1 MGLTAS
7 WSGNREASKAAPFSR
22 LLLSSAA
29 RCPGV
34 SLVLSLP
41 LAVFIIKVTAV
52 KMCNMKE

>member
-1 MGLTAS
+1 MGLTVR
-7 WSGNREASKAAPFSR
+7 WSGNREVAKAAPFSQ

-29 RCPGV
+29 RCPGA

-41 LAVFIIKVTAV
+41 LAVFIIKLTTV

>member
-1 MGLTAS
+1 MAS
-7 WSGNREASKAAPFSR
+7 WSGNREASKATPFSW